1 MAAHVVGAE
10 IASRCME
17 AMRAIPEAPLWLTVR
32 GASAWTAVG
41 WLTWVA
47 GVAVVATVTGSS
59 LGPAGPVV
67 AVLAVGW
74 LLGRCHPAPTEC
86 LRRYHLDD
94 DELIVLGPGRR
105 VRRLRWADVEV
116 VSEQRRM
123 LRLVGAGMVACLP
136 RGPLMA
142 VSALVPVLR
151 RVMPVVAEA
160 LWDHIDTRVVRLV
173 PNADPP
179 GRALAWW
186 AYAPAVLASAAAGPA
201 PGLAVAIALACGERG
216 LALARARRHA
226 VTLHPG
232 GVAVAD
238 FFAPWTG
245 AATMPWPGG
254 LRVVVPSHA
263 AALVCDTLPNFWAA
277 AAVIQLRALLGP
289 TRSADVHF
297 RVLAEGDELSVVG
310 EVEAETGS

>member
-1 MAAHVVGAE
+1 
-10 IASRCME
+10 
-17 AMRAIPEAPLWLTVR
+17 MRAIPEAPLWLTVR

-47 GVAVVATVTGSS
+47 GVALVATVTGAS
-59 LGPAGPVV
+59 LGPAGPVL

-74 LLGRCHPAPTEC
+74 LLARNHPAPTEC

-94 DELIVLGPGRR
+94 EELVILGPGRR

-116 VSEQRRM
+116 VSEQRRA
-123 LRLVGAGMVACLP
+123 LCLVAAGTVAYLP
-136 RGPLMA
+136 RAPLVA
-142 VSALVPVLR
+142 VRALVPVLR

-160 LWDHIDTRVVRLV
+160 LWDHIETRIVRLV

-179 GRALAWW
+179 SRALAWW
-186 AYAPAVLASAAAGPA
+186 AYAPAVLASAAAGAA
-201 PGLAVAIALACGERG
+201 PGLAVLLALACGERG

-226 VTLHPG
+226 VTLHAG

-254 LRVVVPSHA
+254 LRVVVPSRA
-263 AALVCDTLPNFWAA
+263 AALVPDTLPNFWAA

-289 TRSADVHF
+289 ACSAEVYF
-297 RVLAEGDELSVVG
+297 RVHAEGDELSVVG
-310 EVEAETGS
+310 EVEAETVS